1 VVEEEIKLILVEPL
15 KIEVREPKKE
25 LLIESE

>member
-1 VVEEEIKLILVEPL
+1 VVEEDIKLILDEPL
-15 KIEVREPKKE
+15 KIEVREAKKE